1 MELRENDRRAL
12 AEAALIGGNEFRWK
26 SYRLRCMTLGSMMQ
40 LQRIGNPYSR
50 LGEINLAPDENGRHP
65 SMWEALGVT
74 DKAQIVYYLAEFL
87 WVHMGNR
94 EEVKEGVFAPEEERR
109 ALVEAAAMNIPGRD
123 LVELECAV
131 LGDIEV
137 IQAGM
142 VFPEQEG
149 KEEEDPLGR
158 GRPGERPC

>member
-1 MELRENDRRAL
+1 MELQEHERRAL
-12 AEAALIGGNEFRWK
+12 TEAALIGGNEFRWK
-26 SYRLRCMTLGSMMQ
+26 SYRLRCMTLGSMLQ

-74 DKAQIVYYLAEFL
+74 DKAQFL
-87 WVHMGNR
+87 WVHMGSR
-94 EEVKEGVFAPEEERR
+94 EEVREGVFAPEEDRR

-137 IQAGM
+137 IQAGI
-142 VFPEQEG
+142 VNPEPEG
-149 KEEEDPLGR
+149 EDEEDPLGR
-158 GRPGERPC
+158 GRPGARPC

>member
-1 MELRENDRRAL
+1 MELQEQERRAL
-12 AEAALIGGNEFRWK
+12 TEAALIGGNEFRWK
-26 SYRLRCMTLGSMMQ
+26 NYRLRCMTLGSMLQ

-87 WVHMGNR
+87 WVHMGDR
-94 EEVKEGVFAPEEERR
+94 EEVREGVFAPEEERR
-109 ALVEAAAMNIPGRD
+109 VLVEAAAMNIPGRD

-131 LGDIEV
+131 LGDVEV

-142 VFPEQEG
+142 VIPEAEG
-149 KEEEDPLGR
+149 EDEEDPLGR
-158 GRPGERPC
+158 GRPGAWPC

>member
-1 MELRENDRRAL
+1 MELQEHERRAL

-26 SYRLRCMTLGSMMQ
+26 NYRLRCMTLGSMMQ

-87 WVHMGNR
+87 WVHMGEPGR
-94 EEVKEGVFAPEEERR
+94 SQGRGLCARRKRGAPWWKRRMGIPRPGFGRIGMRR
-109 ALVEAAAMNIPGRD
+109 AGGYRSDTGGHGES
-123 LVELECAV
+123 
-131 LGDIEV
+131 GD
-137 IQAGM
+137 
-142 VFPEQEG
+142 
-149 KEEEDPLGR
+149 GR
-158 GRPGERPC
+158 GG

>member
-1 MELRENDRRAL
+1 MELQEHERRAL

-26 SYRLRCMTLGSMMQ
+26 NYRLRCMTLGSMMQ

-87 WVHMGNR
+87 WVHMGSL
-94 EEVKEGVFAPEEERR
+94 EEVFAPEEERR
-109 ALVEAAAMNIPGRD
+109 ALVEAAAMGIPGRD

-142 VFPEQEG
+142 VNPETEG
-149 KEEEDPLGR
+149 EDEEDPLGR
-158 GRPGERPC
+158 GRPGARPC